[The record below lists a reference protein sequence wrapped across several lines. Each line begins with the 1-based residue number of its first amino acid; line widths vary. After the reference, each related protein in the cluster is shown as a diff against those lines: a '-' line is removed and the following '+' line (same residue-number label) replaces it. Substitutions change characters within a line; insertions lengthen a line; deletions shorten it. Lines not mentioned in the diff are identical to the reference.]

1 MKLIECVPNFSE
13 GKNEDIISAITNE
26 ITLVEN
32 INLLDV
38 DSGADTNRTVV
49 TFVGS
54 PEIVVEAAFN
64 AIKKASELIDMR
76 NHLGEHPRMGA
87 TDVCPLIPVSDV
99 SMKECIK
106 YSKILAQKVSKEL
119 NIPIFLYE
127 ESANTSIRRNLANIR
142 KGEYEGMKDKI
153 KTPGWK
159 PDYGKNEINLKS
171 GVTAIGAR
179 NYLIA
184 YNINLNS
191 KDRKIASDIALDV
204 RELGR
209 AKRDLKG
216 KIIRDSSG
224 KIKRKPGK
232 LKSTK
237 AVGWYIDEYKKAQ
250 VSMNLTNYK
259 TTSVHA
265 AFEEVRNQARKRG
278 LRVTGSEIV
287 GLIPKEAIIDAGMF
301 YLEKQNKPRSISEED
316 IIHIAVESLGLNDI
330 STFNPDLSIVEN
342 RISTS
347 RNLINLKVAEFS
359 NEVSSDSPAP
369 GGGSVSALSGSLS
382 ASLVAMVSNLTF
394 GKKEY
399 ENKKRTIEKIGCDA
413 QKIKKEL
420 NLLID
425 SDTDAFNMIMESFR
439 LPKKTIE
446 EKAARDMKIE
456 KATINAIEIPF
467 KVMELSMKSLK
478 LSKKIAKIGNKNS
491 LSDSGVSS
499 EMAFSA
505 INGAYMN
512 VLINLK
518 ELAND
523 DYVKKMNKKSNTL
536 IKEANKIIKE
546 CRDYIF
552 KKL

>member
-13 GKNEDIISAITNE
+13 GKDESIISAITKE
-26 ITLVEN
+26 ITLTDN
-32 INLLDV
+32 IELLDV

-49 TFVGS
+49 TFIG
-54 PEIVVEAAFN
+54 PPDMIVEAAFN
-64 AIKKASELIDMR
+64 GMKKASELIDMR

-87 TDVCPLIPVSDV
+87 TDVCPLIPVSGV

-127 ESANTSIRRNLANIR
+127 ESANTSIRKNLANIR

-153 KTPGWK
+153 KDSKWK
-159 PDYGKNEINLKS
+159 PDYGENKINLKS

-209 AKRDLKG
+209 AKRDLRG
-216 KIIRDSSG
+216 KIIRDSNG
-224 KIKRKPGK
+224 QIKRKAGK

-259 TTSVHA
+259 TTSIHA
-265 AFEEVRNQARKRG
+265 AFEEVRKQARKRG

-287 GLIPKEAIIDAGMF
+287 GLIPKEAIIDAGLF

-316 IIHIAVESLGLNDI
+316 ITHIAIESLGLNDI
-330 STFNPDLSIVEN
+330 STFNPNLSIVEN
-342 RISTS
+342 RITS
-347 RNLINLKVAEFS
+347 SKNLSNLKVHEFV

-369 GGGSVSALSGSLS
+369 GGGSVSALSASLS
-382 ASLVAMVSNLTF
+382 ASLVAMVANLTF

-399 ENKKRTIEKIGCDA
+399 ENKKRTIEMIGRDA

-420 NLLID
+420 TLLID

-446 EKAARDMKIE
+446 EKAIRDIEIE

-467 KVMELSMKSLK
+467 KVMELSMKSLE

-518 ELAND
+518 ELTND
-523 DYVKKMNKKSNTL
+523 NYVKKMNKKSNGL

-546 CRDYIF
+546 CRHYIF